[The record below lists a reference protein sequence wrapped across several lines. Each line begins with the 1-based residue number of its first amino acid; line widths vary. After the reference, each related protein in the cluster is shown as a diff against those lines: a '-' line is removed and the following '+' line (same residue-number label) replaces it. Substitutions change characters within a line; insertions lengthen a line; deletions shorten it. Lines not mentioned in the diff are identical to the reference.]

1 MNQKLTG
8 KRIRADRVSVPRGQS
23 SPAAAGAAR
32 ATRSRPTASCHRS
45 HGAVGTGVRGAG
57 NAAISSAA
65 PADAT
70 TQGV

>member
-8 KRIRADRVSVPRGQS
+8 KRIRADRVSVPGGRS
-23 SPAAAGAAR
+23 SPAAAVAPR
-32 ATRSRPTASCHRS
+32 ATRSRPAAGGHRS
-45 HGAVGTGVRGAG
+45 HGAVGPGVRGAG

>member
-8 KRIRADRVSVPRGQS
+8 KRIRADRVSVPGGQS

-32 ATRSRPTASCHRS
+32 ATRSRPTAGGHRS
-45 HGAVGTGVRGAG
+45 RGAVGTGVRGAG
-57 NAAISSAA
+57 NAAMSSAA
-65 PADAT
+65 PADAN